1 MNLVGLYYFINLGL
15 VLVMENLYIDVVS
28 DNTEDIVEA
37 DFDFRIAKTV
47 WINVN
52 CKVFIEVVKGARI
65 KEVAEI

>member
-47 WINVN
+47 
-52 CKVFIEVVKGARI
+52 
-65 KEVAEI
+65 